1 MIYLFT
7 GNSDFLVKQ
16 KVQNWKQQFIS
27 KYGEFNLL
35 HIKNFDTV
43 DNNFLTLNITSTS
56 FLSEKKLVIIDIDQP
71 TKSNDTDKISKNEEQ
86 KNNKQDFLLILLNKV
101 PDDNIILI
109 NTVNPDKRTKFYKT
123 LIKIAKVE
131 EFNIADNKE
140 LYSVISNK
148 YQKKISNIAIETL
161 ISYKSWNLT
170 KIISEIEKLLI
181 LFDYIDKKEVI
192 ENIVPELEESIF
204 QIIDDLLNKNVIES
218 IKKLNTI
225 LNDTNIYAFYN
236 NLLANL
242 RTNIYI
248 YHLKNLWQNS
258 AKIAEI
264 LNLWN
269 KSFIITKNYKIS
281 YNELKRFYI
290 RLLSLDKKMK
300 LWKLIWTEES
310 DFKFELEN
318 IILKINNK

>member
-7 GNSDFLVKQ
+7 WNSDFLVKQ

-27 KYGEFNLL
+27 KYGDFNLL

-71 TKSNDTDKISKNEEQ
+71 TKSTDTDKISKNEEQ
-86 KNNKQDFLLILLNKV
+86 KNNKQDFLLTLLDKI

-109 NTVNPDKRTKFYKT
+109 NAVNQDKRTKFYKT
-123 LIKIAKVE
+123 LIKIAKVD
-131 EFNIADNKE
+131 EFNILDNKQ
-140 LYSVISNK
+140 LYTVISSK
-148 YQKKISNIAIETL
+148 YQKKISSIAIETL
-161 ISYKSWNLT
+161 ISYKSCNLT
-170 KIISEIEKLLI
+170 KIVSEIEKLLI
-181 LFDYIDKKEVI
+181 LYDYIDKKEVI

-218 IKKLNTI
+218 IKKLNII

-248 YHLKNLWQNS
+248 YHLKYLWQNS

-269 KSFIITKNYKIS
+269 KAFIITKNYRIS
-281 YNELKRFYI
+281 YNELKKFYI
-290 RLLSLDKKMK
+290 RLLNLDKKMK
-300 LWKLIWTEES
+300 SWKLIWTEES
-310 DFKFELEN
+310 DFKFELES
-318 IILKINNK
+318 IIIKINSK